1 MIADHRRNLGRVG
14 KIETLPILQICPRPS
29 QTIGD
34 IYDFEF
40 SLVGKI
46 WDSRETVKS
55 PIIWDFPDCPRFCQ
69 QIKTR
74 NRRYPQSSGMDGD
87 NSGESGVF
95 LFSRRV
101 PDFCVG
107 RRPFPTN
114 ENSNL
119 YRRGRRRWVSL
130 ITNPLNCWAPVP
142 LSKINMASLETR
154 KWWSSLYGSWKTGIW
169 NRRLARYLNVT
180 TNRSAG
186 DIGSRL
192 LHAFFWM

>member
-14 KIETLPILQICPRPS
+14 KIETLPILQIYPRPS

-87 NSGESGVF
+87 NSGELGAF

-142 LSKINMASLETR
+142 LSKINMASLKTR
-154 KWWSSLYGSWKTGIW
+154 KWWSSLYGS
-169 NRRLARYLNVT
+169 
-180 TNRSAG
+180 
-186 DIGSRL
+186 
-192 LHAFFWM
+192 

>member
-14 KIETLPILQICPRPS
+14 KIETRPILQICPCPS

-87 NSGESGVF
+87 NSGESGAF